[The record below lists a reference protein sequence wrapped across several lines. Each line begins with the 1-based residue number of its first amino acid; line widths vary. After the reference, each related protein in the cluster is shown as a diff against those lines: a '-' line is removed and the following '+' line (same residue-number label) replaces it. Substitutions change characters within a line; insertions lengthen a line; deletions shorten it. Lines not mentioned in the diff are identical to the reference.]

1 MPGPVPGIPLRRA
14 LCEPDRDGRVKP
26 GHDETMN
33 VRSDQI
39 AGGAFIALGVI
50 VFIIGWDL
58 PFGRIGA
65 PGAGMLPKL
74 MAGFMIAVAAGILIN
89 GSNRQTLAEISWSDW
104 PHAALILLISGI
116 AVTIYARAGFLIT
129 MSLLVFALLA
139 IVERKRLLPAAT
151 YAILLTGFAYW
162 LFGIILKAPLERGIF
177 WL

>member
-1 MPGPVPGIPLRRA
+1 VSHPGLNKAPQPGL
-14 LCEPDRDGRVKP
+14 
-26 GHDETMN
+26 
-33 VRSDQI
+33 RSDLI
-39 AGGAFIALGVI
+39 AGGAFIALGVA

-74 MAGFMIAVAAGILIN
+74 MAAFMILIAAGILIN
-89 GSNRQTLAEISWSDW
+89 GNSRQTLADISWSDW
-104 PHAALILLISGI
+104 KHAGLILLIAGI
-116 AVTIYARAGFLIT
+116 AVTFYASAGFLIT
-129 MSLLVFALLA
+129 MTLLVFALLA

-162 LFGIILKAPLERGIF
+162 LFGIVLKAPLERGIF

>member
-1 MPGPVPGIPLRRA
+1 MSLPEKVQDLRQAPRA
-14 LCEPDRDGRVKP
+14 GL
-26 GHDETMN
+26 
-33 VRSDQI
+33 RSDI
-39 AGGAFIALGVI
+39 VAGGAFIALGVM

-58 PFGRIGA
+58 PFGRISA

-89 GSNRQTLAEISWSDW
+89 GNNRQTLAEISWSDW
-104 PHAALILLISGI
+104 KHAALILVISGL
-116 AVTIYARAGFLIT
+116 AATVYTHAGFLIT

-139 IVERKRLLPAAT
+139 IVERKRLLPAAL
-151 YAILLTGFAYW
+151 YAVLLTGFAYW